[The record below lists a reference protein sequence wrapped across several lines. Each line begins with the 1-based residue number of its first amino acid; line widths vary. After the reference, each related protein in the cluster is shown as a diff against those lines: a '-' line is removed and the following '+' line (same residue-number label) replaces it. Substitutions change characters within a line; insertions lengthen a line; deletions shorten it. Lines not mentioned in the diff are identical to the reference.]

1 MTARKKCSLPS
12 SPPPRCNDDDW
23 SPTDVLHP
31 APPLAR
37 RADEEDVSIDFSLKK
52 KKVSASP
59 PQCPIAHAAACCHG
73 DCCKRCSKAL
83 PADELLG
90 ACGSRSQKKKPKAG
104 EEEEE
109 EEEEKKPV
117 KAAVEDKKPAAAA
130 AEEEEDESLDFS
142 KIKKKKKKP
151 KDGEEEGGDGPT
163 PPPPA
168 PSAAAADDDD
178 DESLDFSKIP
188 KKKKKPKEDE
198 AAAAAPAPADED
210 EDEVLD
216 FSKSKKKPKKPK
228 EDEGADDKAEKA
240 EGATGAAEGDDGEGE
255 DDDDGD
261 GVGFGQA
268 DDDDDDDDDDD
279 GDDDGEDEGGE
290 GGFISIPAD
299 REYKYEELLDRMYSL
314 LHANNPE
321 LAGDR
326 KRFLIK
332 PPQVV
337 REGSKRVVLTNFGE
351 ICKTLNRSM
360 DHVYS
365 FMLAEMGTTGSIDA
379 SSRMVIK
386 GRFPP
391 KAIEQIIRRYVGEYV
406 SCSSCKSPATA
417 LQKQNRLYFMQCNN
431 CGARRSVTPIKTGF
445 VAISRGARKK
455 NRAV

>member
-1 MTARKKCSLPS
+1 
-12 SPPPRCNDDDW
+12 
-23 SPTDVLHP
+23 V
-31 APPLAR
+31 
-37 RADEEDVSIDFSLKK
+37 EE
-52 KKVSASP
+52 
-59 PQCPIAHAAACCHG
+59 Q
-73 DCCKRCSKAL
+73 
-83 PADELLG
+83 
-90 ACGSRSQKKKPKAG
+90 

-109 EEEEKKPV
+109 V
-117 KAAVEDKKPAAAA
+117 VDT
-130 AEEEEDESLDFS
+130 
-142 KIKKKKKKP
+142 
-151 KDGEEEGGDGPT
+151 GGDVG
-163 PPPPA
+163 
-168 PSAAAADDDD
+168 DDGDDD
-178 DESLDFSKIP
+178 DE
-188 KKKKKPKEDE
+188 
-198 AAAAAPAPADED
+198 
-210 EDEVLD
+210 
-216 FSKSKKKPKKPK
+216 
-228 EDEGADDKAEKA
+228 G
-240 EGATGAAEGDDGEGE
+240 
-255 DDDDGD
+255 
-261 GVGFGQA
+261 
-268 DDDDDDDDDDD
+268 DDDDDD
-279 GDDDGEDEGGE
+279 GDDG

-386 GRFPP
+386 GRFQP

-406 SCSSCKSPATA
+406 SCASCKSPATA

-431 CGARRSVTPIKTGF
+431 CGARRSVAPIKTGF

-455 NRAV
+455 AKAQ

>member
-1 MTARKKCSLPS
+1 MDRNAVNSLSPARVH
-12 SPPPRCNDDDW
+12 R
-23 SPTDVLHP
+23 
-31 APPLAR
+31 
-37 RADEEDVSIDFSLKK
+37 E
-52 KKVSASP
+52 
-59 PQCPIAHAAACCHG
+59 
-73 DCCKRCSKAL
+73 
-83 PADELLG
+83 
-90 ACGSRSQKKKPKAG
+90 QKKKSKDGEADEGMEPPKMG
-104 EEEEE
+104 EPEDTGKDDEEI
-109 EEEEKKPV
+109 
-117 KAAVEDKKPAAAA
+117 
-130 AEEEEDESLDFS
+130 DFA
-142 KIKKKKKKP
+142 KKKKKKKP
-151 KDGEEEGGDGPT
+151 KDEGESEDGKPVVADDNDDSEVLEFKTKKKLKDDVAEEEEKVL
-163 PPPPA
+163 
-168 PSAAAADDDD
+168 ADDDD
-178 DESLDFSKIP
+178 DDEVLDFSASK
-188 KKKKKPKEDE
+188 KKKKKPKTV
-198 AAAAAPAPADED
+198 AAADED
-210 EDEVLD
+210 GG
-216 FSKSKKKPKKPK
+216 S
-228 EDEGADDKAEKA
+228 EG
-240 EGATGAAEGDDGEGE
+240 TMAAA
-255 DDDDGD
+255 
-261 GVGFGQA
+261 V
-268 DDDDDDDDDDD
+268 DDDDDEEED
-279 GDDDGEDEGGE
+279 GDDCDDGGYEGGDGD

-406 SCSSCKSPATA
+406 SCSSCKSPATT

-455 NRAV
+455 NRV

>member
-1 MTARKKCSLPS
+1 
-12 SPPPRCNDDDW
+12 
-23 SPTDVLHP
+23 
-31 APPLAR
+31 
-37 RADEEDVSIDFSLKK
+37 
-52 KKVSASP
+52 
-59 PQCPIAHAAACCHG
+59 
-73 DCCKRCSKAL
+73 
-83 PADELLG
+83 
-90 ACGSRSQKKKPKAG
+90 
-104 EEEEE
+104 
-109 EEEEKKPV
+109 
-117 KAAVEDKKPAAAA
+117 
-130 AEEEEDESLDFS
+130 
-142 KIKKKKKKP
+142 
-151 KDGEEEGGDGPT
+151 
-163 PPPPA
+163 
-168 PSAAAADDDD
+168 
-178 DESLDFSKIP
+178 
-188 KKKKKPKEDE
+188 
-198 AAAAAPAPADED
+198 
-210 EDEVLD
+210 
-216 FSKSKKKPKKPK
+216 
-228 EDEGADDKAEKA
+228 
-240 EGATGAAEGDDGEGE
+240 
-255 DDDDGD
+255 
-261 GVGFGQA
+261 
-268 DDDDDDDDDDD
+268 
-279 GDDDGEDEGGE
+279 
-290 GGFISIPAD
+290 
-299 REYKYEELLDRMYSL
+299 MYSL

>member
-1 MTARKKCSLPS
+1 MS
-12 SPPPRCNDDDW
+12 
-23 SPTDVLHP
+23 H
-31 APPLAR
+31 
-37 RADEEDVSIDFSLKK
+37 
-52 KKVSASP
+52 
-59 PQCPIAHAAACCHG
+59 CPHV
-73 DCCKRCSKAL
+73 
-83 PADELLG
+83 
-90 ACGSRSQKKKPKAG
+90 QKKKPKAEEEDVADG
-104 EEEEE
+104 EDAGASKPVEADDDDDEVLDFSKKKKKKKKPKEEEEE
-109 EEEEKKPV
+109 
-117 KAAVEDKKPAAAA
+117 AAPAQDEDD
-130 AEEEEDESLDFS
+130 DEVLDFS
-142 KIKKKKKKP
+142 SKKKKKKKP
-151 KDGEEEGGDGPT
+151 KDDDEEDDGATGAPEAEGGEDGEGDG
-163 PPPPA
+163 A
-168 PSAAAADDDD
+168 CSAGDDDDD
-178 DESLDFSKIP
+178 DEG
-188 KKKKKPKEDE
+188 
-198 AAAAAPAPADED
+198 
-210 EDEVLD
+210 
-216 FSKSKKKPKKPK
+216 
-228 EDEGADDKAEKA
+228 DEG
-240 EGATGAAEGDDGEGE
+240 GA
-255 DDDDGD
+255 
-261 GVGFGQA
+261 V
-268 DDDDDDDDDDD
+268 
-279 GDDDGEDEGGE
+279 GE

-406 SCSSCKSPATA
+406 SCSSCKSPATQ

-445 VAISRGARKK
+445 VAIARGARKK
-455 NRAV
+455 NRV